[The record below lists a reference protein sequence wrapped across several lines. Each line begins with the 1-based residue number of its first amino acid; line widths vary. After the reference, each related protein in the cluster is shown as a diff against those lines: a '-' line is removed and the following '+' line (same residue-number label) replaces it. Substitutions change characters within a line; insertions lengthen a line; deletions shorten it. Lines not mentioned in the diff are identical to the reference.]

1 MRKEPQDYAS
11 YSTTRPDIA
20 ALGCGPRG
28 QMMLGDTKVWDP
40 VGGDGLADVR
50 GAYVAMGNTRPAARA
65 QARSSTGCAG
75 AATRERSGLGLGGGH
90 RLRARDRRPVHRSLT
105 IPASG

>member
-50 GAYVAMGNTRPAARA
+50 GAYVAMGNTEHTPRGPR
-65 QARSSTGCAG
+65 AG
-75 AATRERSGLGLGGGH
+75 ALVHGLRRRGDPGAQRSGTG
-90 RLRARDRRPVHRSLT
+90 RRA
-105 IPASG
+105 PASCPRPTAST